1 MDYTQWVKWGAV
13 ISTARGVEGR
23 GEQGEKRRR
32 RRRRRGGGDAFISTR
47 ESCCRVGILIVCRLF
62 DILTRKFK

>member
-32 RRRRRGGGDAFISTR
+32 RRRNAIHP
-47 ESCCRVGILIVCRLF
+47 
-62 DILTRKFK
+62 